1 MSCTILHYPSRYRG
15 EGVREFIAAVT
26 AAFPDG
32 LATIDDLIAEGD
44 RLMLRVTSRGTH
56 QGEFLGVPATGRT
69 VSTWVMV
76 ISHMVGGKVTDE
88 WQLVDGLG
96 LMQQLGARPAE

>member
-1 MSCTILHYPSRYRG
+1 M
-15 EGVREFIAAVT
+15 REFIAAVT

-69 VSTWVMV
+69 VSAWVTVM
-76 ISHMVGGKVTDE
+76 SRMA
-88 WQLVDGLG
+88 
-96 LMQQLGARPAE
+96 GARSPRSGSWSMVSA

>member
-1 MSCTILHYPSRYRG
+1 
-15 EGVREFIAAVT
+15 VRVFIAAVT

-32 LATIDDLIAEGD
+32 QAPIEDLIAEGN
-44 RLMLRVTSRGTH
+44 RVMQRVTFRRTH

-69 VSTWVMV
+69 VSAWVMWVMV
-76 ISHMVGGKVTDE
+76 ISHMAGGKVAEE

-96 LMQQLGARPAE
+96 LMQQLGALPAE

>member
-1 MSCTILHYPSRYRG
+1 MTRAGTGG

-32 LATIDDLIAEGD
+32 QATIEDLITEGD
-44 RLMLRVTSRGTH
+44 RVMQRVTFRRTR
-56 QGEFLGVPATGRT
+56 QGEFLGVPATSRT
-69 VSTWVMV
+69 VSAWVMV
-76 ISHMVGGKVTDE
+76 IRHMAGGKVAEE

-96 LMQQLGARPAE
+96 LMQQLGALPAE

>member
-1 MSCTILHYPSRYRG
+1 
-15 EGVREFIAAVT
+15 VREFIAAVT

-32 LATIDDLIAEGD
+32 QSTIEDLIAEGD
-44 RLMLRVTSRGTH
+44 RVMQRVTFRGTH

-69 VSTWVMV
+69 VSAWVMV
-76 ISHMVGGKVTDE
+76 IRRMAGGKVAEE

-96 LMQQLGARPAE
+96 LMQQLGAFPAE